1 MRMGLLHPTACRW
14 ACTTPPALQVG
25 RLHAHAP
32 CVEQATHLL
41 QYELPWCVSICT
53 FVLGKQ
59 VNYMSCSLK
68 FAPSAS
74 VFLLLY

>member
-1 MRMGLLHPTACRW
+1 MQVGLLHPTACRW
-14 ACTTPPALQVG
+14 ACTTPPACWM
-25 RLHAHAP
+25 R
-32 CVEQATHLL
+32 VEQATHLL

-59 VNYMSCSLK
+59 VNYMSCSVK

-74 VFLLLY
+74 VFVLLY